1 MIFSEKYDEKT
12 LAEIRRE
19 RDKKRYAAMS
29 ASDKQ
34 AKIIKNRVR
43 RTINRVNKE
52 EQYKETLP
60 NRCSQTCD
68 AEVPK
73 CPTTKSATQ
82 GTYIYFYI

>member
-1 MIFSEKYDEKT
+1 
-12 LAEIRRE
+12 
-19 RDKKRYAAMS
+19 MS
-29 ASDKQ
+29 VSDKQ

-52 EQYKETLP
+52 EKYKETLP
-60 NRCSQTCD
+60 NRWSQTCH

-73 CPTTKSATQ
+73 RPTTRSATQ

>member
-1 MIFSEKYDEKT
+1 MKKHQQR
-12 LAEIRRE
+12 LAEKE
-19 RDKKRYAAMS
+19 TKKRYAAMS

-34 AKIIKNRVR
+34 PKIIKNRVR

-60 NRCSQTCD
+60 NRWSQTCH

-73 CPTTKSATQ
+73 RPTTRSATQ